1 MRCEDI
7 YPLLSAKL
15 DDELRE
21 SEEAMLKAH
30 LEECED
36 CRKLY
41 RTMFSI
47 EEQTAGLRVSAPDG
61 FKQGVLYR
69 IGQEAR
75 GGKKKRRFFGA
86 GTGIGVVAAALVLLV
101 GAGVITLPRHSIRSK
116 NTAAP
121 AQEAATQEKPQCS
134 NNAAFVPS
142 SSAAPEETEF
152 AVDWKAI
159 LEDSKV
165 AVNSDATAWP
175 SKNEDPP
182 ESPVKH
188 GGTFPS
194 FSVTEPTFP
203 AGEAYYYCTQSG
215 ETNSLPIEA
224 DTPLPD
230 ACMQLCTQAEAPVLL
245 YTEFSDASL
254 LRLLEQSE
262 PELSERLK
270 EIRPMTWNQAFG
282 LEDIPDPKEE
292 TESEP
297 LLPPVNLLP
306 DEPKSPLTAEQQM
319 ILYPM
324 DYQTALAVH
333 EWLLQNLPRPQNL
346 DADSE
351 AAENSILT
359 RMEEIDPDSGAL
371 HSIITFAPRTEPVEW
386 PEDWPEDWDLRLRTG
401 ENWALFYP
409 DEQFVPAK
417 DDLAFLVFLIPQT
430 EGAETR

>member
-1 MRCEDI
+1 
-7 YPLLSAKL
+7 
-15 DDELRE
+15 
-21 SEEAMLKAH
+21 
-30 LEECED
+30 
-36 CRKLY
+36 
-41 RTMFSI
+41 
-47 EEQTAGLRVSAPDG
+47 
-61 FKQGVLYR
+61 
-69 IGQEAR
+69 
-75 GGKKKRRFFGA
+75 
-86 GTGIGVVAAALVLLV
+86 
-101 GAGVITLPRHSIRSK
+101 
-116 NTAAP
+116 
-121 AQEAATQEKPQCS
+121 
-134 NNAAFVPS
+134 
-142 SSAAPEETEF
+142 
-152 AVDWKAI
+152 
-159 LEDSKV
+159 
-165 AVNSDATAWP
+165 
-175 SKNEDPP
+175 
-182 ESPVKH
+182 
-188 GGTFPS
+188 
-194 FSVTEPTFP
+194 
-203 AGEAYYYCTQSG
+203 
-215 ETNSLPIEA
+215 
-224 DTPLPD
+224 
-230 ACMQLCTQAEAPVLL
+230 MQLCTQAEAPVLL
-245 YTEFSDASL
+245 YTDFSDASL